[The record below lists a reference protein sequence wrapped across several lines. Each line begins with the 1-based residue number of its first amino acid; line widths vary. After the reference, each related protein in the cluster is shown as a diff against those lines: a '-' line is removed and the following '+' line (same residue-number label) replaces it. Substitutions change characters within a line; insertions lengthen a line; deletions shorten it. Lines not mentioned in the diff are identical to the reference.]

1 MSYAEKRTVS
11 LLEKAI
17 YQGAH
22 FDVSEEKES
31 PAKIKAWGLGV
42 LRGFFFYEYCCQALL
57 KRGTDRTIQVYLMM
71 AMFRL
76 DERPKES
83 ALLTNTLV
91 ESAKK
96 MHISGSLVNAV
107 LRLFLMKRK
116 DLDVKARGRATI
128 QYNMRPSLLDRLKS
142 QQEGWREVVR
152 YMQQRPEVVLRVN
165 AEKAEEE
172 TFFKALTEARIEFV
186 NDGRMVVLKGGARI
200 REIPGYI
207 EGWFTVVSESNQKLL
222 SILPSMSS
230 PKVLD
235 ACAAPG
241 GKSFLLREK
250 YGRKATILS
259 TDIDP
264 NRVSLLEDNNKRLGL
279 NLHISQRDWSKERPD
294 EVFDL
299 IWADVPCSATGVISK
314 HPEVAVYE
322 RDDMQNIVLQQNIL
336 KNLWQSVAPGG
347 YLVYTTCSILEE
359 ENSGQIQEFLRE
371 NLDACVVHEE
381 ERGLFAS
388 SFGAYMTS
396 DNSRDII
403 YVCKIKKSDR

>member
-1 MSYAEKRTVS
+1 MSYAEKRTVL

-22 FDVSEEKES
+22 FDVAEEKES

-42 LRGFFFYEYCCQALL
+42 LRGFFFYEYCCQVLL
-57 KRGTDRTIQVYLMM
+57 KRGTDRAIQVYLMM

-76 DERPKES
+76 DDRPQES

-107 LRLFLMKRK
+107 LRQFLMKRQ

-128 QYNMRPSLLDRLKS
+128 QYNMRSSLLDRLKN
-142 QQEGWREVVR
+142 QQDGWREIVR
-152 YMQQRPEVVLRVN
+152 YMQKRPQIVLRVN
-165 AEKAEEE
+165 KEKAEEE
-172 TFFKALTEARIEFV
+172 TFFKALRDARIEFI
-186 NDGRMVVLKGGARI
+186 NDGRMVVIKEGGGI
-200 REIPGYI
+200 REIPGYA

-222 SILPSMSS
+222 SLLPSMNA

-264 NRVSLLEDNNKRLGL
+264 KRIALLEENNKRLGL
-279 NLHISQRDWSKERPD
+279 NLHISQRDWSKEAQ
-294 EVFDL
+294 EGVFDL

-322 RDDMQNIVLQQNIL
+322 RDDMQNIALQQNIL
-336 KNLWQSVAPGG
+336 KRLWQSVAPGG
-347 YLVYTTCSILEE
+347 HLVYTTCSILEE

-371 NLDACVVHEE
+371 NLDASVAHEE
-381 ERGLFAS
+381 EGTLLTS
-388 SFGAYMTS
+388 SFGVYMTG

-403 YVCKIKKSDR
+403 YVCKIKKTDR